1 MMRAPDTAA
10 VYPQHPG
17 QLAMIAEDPADLG
30 TAFGLDA
37 SLSPVIENDRP
48 VGDEGPL
55 DWLARR
61 AAPPSR

>member
-1 MMRAPDTAA
+1 MRAPDTAA

-17 QLAMIAEDPADLG
+17 QLAMIVEDPADLG

-37 SLSPVIENDRP
+37 SLSPLVETDRP
-48 VGDEGPL
+48 VGDDEAPL

-61 AAPPSR
+61 AALRSR

>member
-1 MMRAPDTAA
+1 MRAPDTSA

-17 QLAMIAEDPADLG
+17 QPAVIAEDPADLG

-37 SLSPVIENDRP
+37 SLSPVIETDRP
-48 VGDEGPL
+48 IGDEAPL

-61 AAPPSR
+61 AVVPSR